1 MAENQVNRRFFT
13 KSIKRTVL
21 IIGGGILVIFL
32 FTRNSSPAPA
42 ATAPISN
49 SESSNTTSEDIEEL
63 GIHGIG
69 ESKTGVV
76 LIEYGDFQ
84 SEASKA
90 YQPMMQQIM
99 DKYGDQLRF
108 VYRDFP
114 VESSTTSMAAQRAAN
129 AAESQGMFWR
139 MREMLY
145 ERQAAWKDNAQAES
159 VFEGYAKELGIDLD
173 QYKQALASKSVTN
186 AISADITSGQKLK
199 VTSVPALFI
208 NDKAVPAN
216 ITLADL
222 SKLIDEAIAA
232 NYQPAS

>member
-1 MAENQVNRRFFT
+1 MSENQVNKRFFN
-13 KSIKRTVL
+13 KLTVF
-21 IIGGGILVIFL
+21 IVGGSLLAIFL
-32 FTRNSSPAPA
+32 FARGGAPAPA
-42 ATAPISN
+42 TTPQSN
-49 SESSNTTSEDIEEL
+49 SNAASSTTDEEIEEL

-76 LIEYGDFQ
+76 LIEYGDFA

-114 VESSTTSMAAQRAAN
+114 TESSAASMTAQRAAN

-139 MREMLY
+139 MRELLY

-159 VFEGYAKELGIDLD
+159 MFESYAKELGVDMK
-173 QYKQALASKSVTN
+173 QYKQALASKSVSN
-186 AISADITSGQKLK
+186 AITTDIASGQKLQ
-199 VTSVPALFI
+199 VSTTPALFI

-216 ITLADL
+216 ISFESL

-232 NYQPAS
+232 NYKPAS